1 MNYGELKTNIKA
13 LAFEEDETITE
24 YEEND
29 VIPTA
34 INRAISILAEKV
46 PIVKR
51 YTITQDGTDEDIQE
65 YDFTRI
71 VKDFLSFEKLHPV
84 RIDDGNVYKPFG
96 EYEIENDEV
105 LIIPGNAS
113 GTFRVF
119 YRASHTPYV
128 SGGSMDDVEIPL
140 KKKVHHLVP
149 LLAAY
154 YVWLDDDATKAAQ
167 YYNMYETEEGI
178 ALSAENNPS
187 MVILGGGL

>member
-154 YVWLDDDATKAAQ
+154 YVWLDDDATKVAQ

-187 MVILGGGL
+187 MVIVGGGL

>member
-24 YEEND
+24 YEDND

-105 LIIPGNAS
+105 LVIPGNAS